1 MKKLLPYKLNIQL
14 FAEEKVEETETI
26 KALKEEY
33 EKKLDEQKVM
43 YETKINDLNKNHVEQ
58 VRALISGRSE
68 NLSEETKK
76 LQETKELSYEERLL
90 KDTREKLG
98 LKGGN

>member
-1 MKKLLPYKLNIQL
+1 MKKLPYKLNIQL
-14 FAEEKVEETETI
+14 FAEDEKTETETI

-33 EKKLDEQKVM
+33 EKKLDDQKVM

-76 LQETKELSYEERLL
+76 LQETKQLSYEERLL
-90 KDTREKLG
+90 KDTREKMG

>member
-1 MKKLLPYKLNIQL
+1 MKNLKFKLNIQL
-14 FAEEKVEETETI
+14 FAEDDETETI
-26 KALKEEY
+26 KALKDEY
-33 EKKLDEQKVM
+33 EKKLDDQKVM
-43 YETKINDLNKNHVEQ
+43 YETKISDLNKNHIAQ
-58 VRALISGRSE
+58 VRALISGRDE

-76 LQETKELSYEERLL
+76 LQNQTKKLSFKEQLL

>member
-1 MKKLLPYKLNIQL
+1 MKKLKFKLNIQL
-14 FAEEKVEETETI
+14 FAEDDETETI

-33 EKKLDEQKVM
+33 EKKLSDQKTM
-43 YETKINDLNKNHVEQ
+43 YETKISDLNKNHISQ
-58 VRALISGRSE
+58 VRALISGREE

-76 LQETKELSYEERLL
+76 LQNKTKKLSFKEQLL

>member
-1 MKKLLPYKLNIQL
+1 MKKLKFKLNIQL
-14 FAEEKVEETETI
+14 FAEDDETETI

-33 EKKLDEQKVM
+33 EKKLDDQKVM
-43 YETKINDLNKNHVEQ
+43 YETKISDLNKNHIAQ
-58 VRALISGRSE
+58 VRALISGRDE

-76 LQETKELSYEERLL
+76 LQNQTKKLSFKEQLL

>member
-1 MKKLLPYKLNIQL
+1 MKKLPFKLNLQM
-14 FAEEKVEETETI
+14 FAEEQTETDTV
-26 KALKEEY
+26 KVLKEEY
-33 EKKLDEQKVM
+33 EKKLDEQKKE
-43 YETKINDLNKNHVEQ
+43 YEEKINELNKNHIEQ

-76 LQETKELSYEERLL
+76 LQENKEVSFEEQLL